1 MSIDTATG
9 KEAPAEISSERVKD
23 IFSSIAKKYER
34 FNAVSSF
41 GAYKSWL
48 AGMMRQAPIEP
59 TDDVLDIAG
68 GTGDVTFT
76 VARAKHPRHIQC
88 TDLVNEML
96 DVARAHYADGAACG
110 VPVDFEVVDAQNIP
124 YADASYDALTMA
136 YGIRNMPDRPR
147 ALSEMFRVLKPGG
160 HLVCLEFSTPPN
172 AVWRALYNFYLKH
185 LIPFWGGLI
194 TGDKAGFVYRSSMRG
209 PRFISAGARCPC
221 KAPLKAAPFRLS
233 GLSERHRPQRTVRT
247 GQLAQP
253 DFYLPPSRLLSLQW
267 SESFS
272 SRLMSSALSSSE
284 RTENSCSLYFVR
296 SREQRRASFLP
307 SSESETITERRSF
320 SLGVRSTRP
329 ARSRRAICSESV
341 AARTF
346 MTSAS
351 SRWLTG
357 PVFNNAD
364 RVPERPPDRFPRWTA
379 TCAQ

>member
-160 HLVCLEFSTPPN
+160 TFFICNESSGDTGKDDKWTEMIEGMTIYRDDRLRAVLEQ
-172 AVWRALYNFYLKH
+172 
-185 LIPFWGGLI
+185 
-194 TGDKAGFVYRSSMRG
+194 AGFHGVEVHKNKKG
-209 PRFISAGARCPC
+209 WLCVTAR
-221 KAPLKAAPFRLS
+221 K
-233 GLSERHRPQRTVRT
+233 
-247 GQLAQP
+247 
-253 DFYLPPSRLLSLQW
+253 
-267 SESFS
+267 
-272 SRLMSSALSSSE
+272 
-284 RTENSCSLYFVR
+284 
-296 SREQRRASFLP
+296 
-307 SSESETITERRSF
+307 
-320 SLGVRSTRP
+320 
-329 ARSRRAICSESV
+329 
-341 AARTF
+341 
-346 MTSAS
+346 
-351 SRWLTG
+351 
-357 PVFNNAD
+357 
-364 RVPERPPDRFPRWTA
+364 
-379 TCAQ
+379 